1 MSNLAK
7 QDQNRLRLF
16 KRYGYDIPKA
26 RSLIFKKAKISGG
39 KILEVG
45 TGRGHMGVALAKNG
59 LKVVSI
65 DLDRK
70 AQKIAKLNL
79 KSLKLDKSVSLK
91 HMDAEKLKYKDNS
104 FDFVISVNFIHHAK
118 NPVKCLKEMIR
129 VVKNKLI
136 IADLNKRGERVME
149 KMISKKVF
157 SDAVAA
163 IVAQLEY
170 DEAVGKH
177 LEAISDGYVIFNSGP
192 ALFPAVI
199 TRWHWHNSWVA
210 LCLFA

>member
-45 TGRGHMGVALAKNG
+45 TGRGHMAVALAKNG

-104 FDFVISVNFIHHAK
+104 FDFVISVNFIHHAN
-118 NPVKCLKEMIR
+118 NPAKCIKEMVR
-129 VVKNKLI
+129 VAREKLV
-136 IADLNKRGERVME
+136 IADLNRRGERIME
-149 KMISKKVF
+149 KVHALDGHSHAASKMSFKLAKTLLKKLGMSVKTYYD
-157 SDAVAA
+157 SCQIVLVAKKGA
-163 IVAQLEY
+163 A
-170 DEAVGKH
+170 K
-177 LEAISDGYVIFNSGP
+177 
-192 ALFPAVI
+192 
-199 TRWHWHNSWVA
+199 
-210 LCLFA
+210 

>member
-45 TGRGHMGVALAKNG
+45 TGRGHMAVALAKNG

-149 KMISKKVF
+149 KVHALDGHSHASSKMSLSGAKKYLEKKGLFVKVYK
-157 SDAVAA
+157 DVCQTVIIAKRGAV
-163 IVAQLEY
+163 
-170 DEAVGKH
+170 K
-177 LEAISDGYVIFNSGP
+177 
-192 ALFPAVI
+192 
-199 TRWHWHNSWVA
+199 
-210 LCLFA
+210 